1 MRSLT
6 IDAAVHLAVRDVC
19 FLIKLHHQVNRYLMA
34 EEKVRG
40 VMFAALEGNIRAI
53 TRENRCQRLLRDL
66 VHKCSC
72 EIPCPLDVENAGT
85 LQADAS

>member
-1 MRSLT
+1 
-6 IDAAVHLAVRDVC
+6 
-19 FLIKLHHQVNRYLMA
+19 MA

-66 VHKCSC
+66 VHTCRC
-72 EIPCPLDVENAGT
+72 EIPYPLDVETAGT
-85 LQADAS
+85 VQADAS